1 MNETNVDDAP
11 ESIVGD
17 DDAGAAPTESPVEAP
32 TRTEPA
38 AQPETPSF
46 GFDTLNLRPEL
57 LSSLVRLGY
66 EEPTP
71 IQRETIP
78 LLLQGGD
85 LVGQAATGTGKT
97 AAFALPILNRM
108 PAKDGKPVTYALV
121 LVPTRELAVQVSEA
135 MYKYGRDLGAKVL
148 PIYGG
153 QPIGRQL
160 HALHDGVHVVV
171 ATPGRALDHI
181 ARGTLQLDSVQIVVL
196 DEADEMLDMGF
207 ADEIEG
213 ILDATPTARQTV
225 LFSATLP
232 PRINSIAKKYLRDPQ
247 RIQVGQGG
255 QNSLANTPRIRQSA
269 YIVQRAHK
277 AAALGRI
284 LDVETPTAAIVFCR
298 TRDEVDQLT
307 ETMNGRGYRAEALHG
322 GMSQEQRD
330 RVMGR
335 VRAGTAELLMATD
348 VAARGLDIDT
358 LTHVVNYDV
367 PSAPEAYV
375 HRIGR
380 VGRAGREGVAI
391 TLAEPREQRQLAN
404 IERLTKRKI
413 SIEKVPSVADL
424 RAKQIEFT
432 LNQVRD
438 AGFRPRDAR
447 CSPRWPPTLRPPSR
461 TVGSSTG
468 CTTRPAP
475 GSTRRST
482 TRSPG
487 SRTGCCSAGDCATS
501 STPPIGGNGPGPI
514 VGLMDL
520 DDFKLINDTLGHH
533 WGDHS
538 LVEVARRLSRAAG
551 PSVTIARLGG
561 DEFALLVPSKHDV
574 VIDEFARR
582 LHDAVVEPL
591 VLGGQRVSIGISIG
605 LAAYDAHG
613 IDGAVLMRRADAG
626 DVPRQTERQGR
637 RRGRLRPRPRR
648 RRARRALTRRWRL
661 GPGTCRRA
669 GFHTI
674 RSTFGGRVRPAEA
687 HSSHRSGA
695 IAVASPSVG
704 VLGGRATAAD
714 GRTRRDRRRRGR
726 RWPLPRVGGCSPASQ
741 IVARVWSFDEDE
753 RIDAEFIARRVAAAA
768 ARREPLAPRTDACRL
783 VFSESDGLPA

>member
-1 MNETNVDDAP
+1 MNEPTVDDAP
-11 ESIVGD
+11 QLAVAGD
-17 DDAGAAPTESPVEAP
+17 EAL
-32 TRTEPA
+32 
-38 AQPETPSF
+38 

-57 LSSLVRLGY
+57 LTSLVRLGY
-66 EEPTP
+66 EEPTA

-78 LLLQGGD
+78 LLLKGGD

-108 PAKDGKPVTYALV
+108 PPKDGKPVTYALV

-181 ARGTLQLDSVQIVVL
+181 ARGTLKLDSVEVVVL

-213 ILDATPTARQTV
+213 ILDATPSSRQTV

-413 SIEKVPSVADL
+413 SIEKVPTVADL
-424 RAKQIEFT
+424 RAKQIDFT

-438 AGFRPRDAR
+438 ALAAEDLEDYEVVLDALLEDFDATEVALAAIKLVHAASGASDDEREIPDASHRLERDK
-447 CSPRWPPTLRPPSR
+447 PNKPSR
-461 TVGSSTG
+461 DN
-468 CTTRPAP
+468 AQ
-475 GSTRRST
+475 
-482 TRSPG
+482 
-487 SRTGCCSAGDCATS
+487 
-501 STPPIGGNGPGPI
+501 N
-514 VGLMDL
+514 
-520 DDFKLINDTLGHH
+520 
-533 WGDHS
+533 
-538 LVEVARRLSRAAG
+538 
-551 PSVTIARLGG
+551 
-561 DEFALLVPSKHDV
+561 
-574 VIDEFARR
+574 
-582 LHDAVVEPL
+582 
-591 VLGGQRVSIGISIG
+591 
-605 LAAYDAHG
+605 
-613 IDGAVLMRRADAG
+613 
-626 DVPRQTERQGR
+626 
-637 RRGRLRPRPRR
+637 
-648 RRARRALTRRWRL
+648 RARPDRGDRNFDKGDRNFDKGDRN
-661 GPGTCRRA
+661 
-669 GFHTI
+669 
-674 RSTFGGRVRPAEA
+674 E
-687 HSSHRSGA
+687 RSGA
-695 IAVASPSVG
+695 PSGTARLRLGVGRKDGIRPQDLVWTIANETNLVGKQIGPIWISEHFSTVG
-704 VLGGRATAAD
+704 VPEHAIDDVIGALADTKVKGKRANV
-714 GRTRRDRRRRGR
+714 RRYVDD
-726 RWPLPRVGGCSPASQ
+726 PR
-741 IVARVWSFDEDE
+741 
-753 RIDAEFIARRVAAAA
+753 
-768 ARREPLAPRTDACRL
+768 
-783 VFSESDGLPA
+783 